1 MKGIDNM
8 NTLNQLTKKQKADY
22 MRANNFY
29 YNKKHGYEDA
39 FVAYLFENNT
49 RDDIIDWFTSKA
61 STVSFKGA
69 DLISVYTYNKIFDIL
84 LMD

>member
-1 MKGIDNM
+1 MK
-8 NTLNQLTKKQKADY
+8 TLKDLTKKERNAY
-22 MRANNFY
+22 MSANRFRFNT
-29 YNKKHGYEDA
+29 KHGYEDA
-39 FVAYLFENNT
+39 FIAYLFENNT
-49 RDDIIDWFTSKA
+49 RDDIIDWFTSRA